1 VALTQKISQ
10 RNFLAFIW
18 HASFFALSYSFM
30 DIDTVMPAMLL
41 RAGGSNFH
49 IGLLTTIL
57 LGGNWFAQLFFAP
70 FLYNRPRKK
79 PYLIAGIGI
88 RVIALFV
95 FSLLFLYFQD
105 IDNHWFITIL
115 LSLSLIFAISG
126 SFAGVSYTD
135 ILGKSVLQEKR
146 KKFFSIKQVI
156 FSIGIFVS
164 AIAVKK
170 LLNLNEFPYNYFSL
184 FLLASVFLLIASM
197 GFLFIREF
205 PVQVKKIKGFANYFN
220 AFRNEFKTNP
230 KLLYFLLTINTLG
243 IGLGML
249 PFIISYIK
257 QSYGLTGSEV
267 GNLLIFKTLG
277 LIISGVSLY
286 FFSRKFKYKYILL
299 TAFSISLGILILVLF
314 FSSRY
319 YIFPLIFLMGGMFYS
334 LFSISKS
341 GILLEI
347 STNENRSLYAGLV
360 GAGSILITL
369 FPTLGGVIIDQFGF
383 PFMFRVIIVILLS
396 SLYFIH
402 KLNCKA

>member
-396 SLYFIH
+396 SLYFIR